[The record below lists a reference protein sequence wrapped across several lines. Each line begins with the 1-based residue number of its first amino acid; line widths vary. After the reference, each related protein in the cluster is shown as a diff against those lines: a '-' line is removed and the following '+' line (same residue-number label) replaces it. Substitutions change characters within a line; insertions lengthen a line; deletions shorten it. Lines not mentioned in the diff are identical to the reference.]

1 MNFISRSGESTIPK
15 LLLVVL
21 MALGL
26 FAASPRAARAQAATA
41 APEMKVVAPKDIH
54 ALIAANRGKVVF
66 LNFFATYCV
75 PCHKEFPD
83 IVKMAAKYRAD
94 VQVIGVSMNDVTD
107 ESDKALLSKW
117 MSEVKPPFAVY
128 IANSIDDDFYKGF
141 DERWAAQGEALPMTM
156 IFDRTGKEAHFYM
169 KALSLEDMERDVTP
183 LIAHKKASD

>member
-1 MNFISRSGESTIPK
+1 MKLFSRSGESRILK
-15 LLLVVL
+15 VLYAALAALALL
-21 MALGL
+21 
-26 FAASPRAARAQAATA
+26 AATPRAARAQA

-54 ALIAANRGKVVF
+54 DVIAANKGKVVF

-83 IVKMAAKYRAD
+83 IIKMAAKYKAD
-94 VQVIGVSMNDVTD
+94 VQVIAVSMNDVTD
-107 ESDKALLSKW
+107 ESDKALLAKW

-141 DERWAAQGEALPMTM
+141 DARWAAQGEALPMTM

-183 LIAHKKASD
+183 LIAQKASD

>member
-1 MNFISRSGESTIPK
+1 MKLFSRFSDSF
-15 LLLVVL
+15 VL
-21 MALGL
+21 KPFAVAL
-26 FAASPRAARAQAATA
+26 AALSLITAIPRAARAQAAST

-54 ALIAANRGKVVF
+54 DLIATNKGKVVF

-83 IVKMAAKYRAD
+83 IIKMAAKYKAD
-94 VQVIGVSMNDVTD
+94 VQVIAVSMNDVTD
-107 ESDKALLSKW
+107 ESDKALMNKW

-141 DERWAAQGEALPMTM
+141 DARWAAQGEALPMTM

-169 KALSLEDMERDVTP
+169 KALSLEAMERDVTP
-183 LIAHKKASD
+183 LIAQKASD

>member
-1 MNFISRSGESTIPK
+1 MKLNSRSGEFGIPK
-15 LLLVVL
+15 LLAVVL
-21 MALGL
+21 AALAL
-26 FAASPRAARAQAATA
+26 RSATPRAGRAQA
-41 APEMKVVAPKDIH
+41 APEMKVVTPKDIH
-54 ALIAANRGKVVF
+54 ALIAANKGKVVF

-83 IVKMAAKYRAD
+83 IVKLAAKYKAD

-107 ESDKALLSKW
+107 ESDKAKMSQW

-169 KALSLEDMERDVTP
+169 KALSLEDMEREVTP
-183 LIAHKKASD
+183 LIAQKASD